1 MSDALDGV
9 IKKVVEEAMRECL
22 SLLDS
27 AEKDAMELLDG
38 EMREANAEAT
48 EIIES
53 AKRQAELERSRILSM
68 AEVKARNDTLALIE
82 EYVNIVIQRAIE
94 KLRHVP
100 ATPGYKDVMRK
111 LLLEGLNAVG
121 SDARVWT
128 NAEGMDVL
136 KELVDEVSTSTGF
149 KVYVDNEPIDCTA
162 GLKVSSLDGKR
173 AFDNTVEG
181 RLRRLR
187 PLLRREIARIL
198 TAEAE

>member
-1 MSDALDGV
+1 MSDALDKV
-9 IKKVVEEAMRECL
+9 LKKVAEEAMRECL

-27 AEKDAMELLDG
+27 AEKDAMELLDN
-38 EMREANAEAT
+38 EMRETSGEAT

-68 AEVKARNDTLALIE
+68 AEVEARNETLMLIE
-82 EYVNIVIQRAIE
+82 EYVNMAIERAME

-100 ATPGYKDVMRK
+100 NMPDYRDAMRK

-128 NAEGMDVL
+128 NAESIGL
-136 KELVDEVSTSTGF
+136 LRELAKEVSASTGF
-149 KVYVDNEPIDCTA
+149 RVHVDDEAIDCIA

-173 AFDNTVEG
+173 VFDNTVEG

-187 PLLRREIARIL
+187 PVLRREVAKL
-198 TAEAE
+198 LAVE